1 MRAELDWRA
10 RSDVE
15 RDAALESSKEVSKL
29 MKGGVEQRNV
39 VFGLGWSQYSFQ
51 ETSRLKG
58 KLMRCGRCVC
68 GANVC
73 F

>member
-39 VFGLGWSQYSFQ
+39 VL
-51 ETSRLKG
+51 
-58 KLMRCGRCVC
+58 V
-68 GANVC
+68 
-73 F
+73 